1 MLHRNVPRL
10 QLHSNP
16 MTEVLMQ
23 DTKKITAALRLL
35 ADAIDDWSEATM
47 ERTAIQA
54 EPSAAPEQADPQI
67 EASFDDTSPA
77 EQEVSMDMLRGVLDR
92 LAKEYGRK
100 DVANV
105 LAGRKLAATTNAER
119 LQIMADLD
127 KAFS

>member
-1 MLHRNVPRL
+1 
-10 QLHSNP
+10 
-16 MTEVLMQ
+16 MQ